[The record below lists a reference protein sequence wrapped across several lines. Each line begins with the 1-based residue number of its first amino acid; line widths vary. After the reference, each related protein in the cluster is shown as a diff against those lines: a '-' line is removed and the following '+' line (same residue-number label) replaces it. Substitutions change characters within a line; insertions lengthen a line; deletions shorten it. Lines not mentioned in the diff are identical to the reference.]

1 LTQTYE
7 GMFLLDNQVVRE
19 DWKKAKGIV
28 TDTLKKHGAKVVS
41 ARRWDERRLA
51 FPIRRRRRG
60 TFCLTF
66 YEMGNAGIA
75 ALRRELELNE
85 NVLRYLIL
93 AKESVPAGELELAA
107 AEDAA
112 GFAVPAPPPDD
123 APDAPVARRRE
134 DGVEGEG
141 ETSETP
147 ETPAEDAGTAP
158 AAERTNEREA

>member
-1 LTQTYE
+1 MTQTYE

-28 TDTLKKHGAKVVS
+28 TDTLKKHGAKILS

-51 FPIRRRRRG
+51 YPIQRRRRA

-66 YEMGNAGIA
+66 YEMANAGIGP
-75 ALRRELELNE
+75 LRRDLELNE

-93 AKESVPAGELELAA
+93 AKEAVPAGELELAA

-134 DGVEGEG
+134 DGAEGEG
-141 ETSETP
+141 EAGENP
-147 ETPAEDAGTAP
+147 EARVEDGAAAP
-158 AAERTNEREA
+158 ASERSTEREA

>member
-1 LTQTYE
+1 MTQTYE

-19 DWKKAKGIV
+19 DWKKAKSLV
-28 TDTLKKHGAKVVS
+28 TDTLRKHGAKVIS

-51 FPIRRRRRG
+51 YAIRRRRRA
-60 TFCLTF
+60 TYCLAF

-75 ALRRELELNE
+75 ALRRDLELNE

-93 AKESVPAGELELAA
+93 AKDTVPAGEADLAA

-134 DGVEGEG
+134 DGAEAETETAENPEGE
-141 ETSETP
+141 EAAPARTP
-147 ETPAEDAGTAP
+147 EK
-158 AAERTNEREA
+158 EA